1 MWTAMLTMVQKLA
14 GSMGNVVKRVN
25 MGMSSSPEVSSSR
38 WNQTIVVVNIV
49 GMLWYM
55 LIKQGPSPASQLGV
69 WRDVAVALIVN
80 VMVSYGAAKYSETKG
95 SGQ

>member
-1 MWTAMLTMVQKLA
+1 MWNWLPGIVQKLA
-14 GSMGNVVKRVN
+14 MAMGNVVKHVN
-25 MGMSSSPEVSSSR
+25 MGMSASPEVSSSR

-55 LIKQGPSPASQLGV
+55 LIRLEHFPASLHGV

-95 SGQ
+95 Q